1 MNPDQSNKLD
11 AIYNKINPISRDIN
25 IIYEKD
31 ISGQWG
37 TTYNYQ
43 YDFDISKSYLRVI
56 LKNATY
62 SHFDITVYHGS
73 TKLGTIKEYGDHKT
87 SGSDNYSKITVDDIH
102 NISKLFPS
110 TSSIKIFAR
119 CNGTNNSM
127 GFLLLI
133 Y

>member
-1 MNPDQSNKLD
+1 MTTDQSNKLD
-11 AIYNKINPISRDIN
+11 AIYNKINPINRDIN
-25 IIYEKD
+25 IIYEKN
-31 ISGQWG
+31 ITGQWG

-56 LKNATY
+56 IKNASY
-62 SHFDITVYHGS
+62 SHFDITAYNGS

-87 SGSDNYSKITVDDIH
+87 SGSDNYSTITIDDIH
-102 NISKLFPS
+102 NISKLFPNM
-110 TSSIKIFAR
+110 SSIKIYAR
-119 CNGTNNSM
+119 CNGVSQM